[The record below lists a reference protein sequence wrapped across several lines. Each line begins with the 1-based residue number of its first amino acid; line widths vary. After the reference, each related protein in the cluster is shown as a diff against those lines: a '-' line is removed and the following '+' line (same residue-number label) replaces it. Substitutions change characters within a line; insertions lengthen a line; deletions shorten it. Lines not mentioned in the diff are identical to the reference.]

1 MFLGSQ
7 DSVPDLQ
14 KVSAPMKQLK
24 KCPKF
29 VFNFQGIAPIMQP
42 KKCLAFVPD
51 LQKVSGP
58 MKQPKKCPKFVQLA
72 EGHCSD
78 EAAEEMSGDCVQL
91 AEGHCSHDGAEKLC
105 RFCT

>member
-1 MFLGSQ
+1 MSEICVQLPGI
-7 DSVPDLQ
+7 
-14 KVSAPMKQLK
+14 APMMEPK

-51 LQKVSGP
+51 LQKVSAP

-72 EGHCSD
+72 ESHCSD
-78 EAAEEMSGDCVQL
+78 EAAKKMSENCVQL
-91 AEGHCSHDGAEKLC
+91 PGHCSDNAAEKMSG
-105 RFCT
+105 FCT